1 MFRGVIKYGF
11 LQWPWYT
18 HISNIFY
25 ALLKGVG
32 KKTKTKNP
40 QGTQVP
46 FHTWRGYKF
55 LFHVKLLSIHAPLL
69 LWTGCTLVIHH
80 KVGCNWF
87 SMELVI
93 TCSRHSS
100 TFFQKL
106 RLNWANMESF
116 WFCPQWWNYWTF
128 SAVRLFIYKFFFWH
142 DIAFNF
148 LLTSNQI
155 PDPQTA
161 WDTIWSHDGSH
172 FLILQEFILKSKSKI
187 MS

>member
-1 MFRGVIKYGF
+1 MCVYNSALFRALRSSWYLSPCSSRRADTSVYFYYDLRWIYMFRGLIKYGF

-32 KKTKTKNP
+32 KKTKTP

-69 LWTGCTLVIHH
+69 LWTACTLVIHH
-80 KVGCNWF
+80 KVGCNCF

-128 SAVRLFIYKFFFWH
+128 SAVRVFIYKFFLAWYRFQ
-142 DIAFNF
+142 F
-148 LLTSNQI
+148 LA
-155 PDPQTA
+155 D
-161 WDTIWSHDGSH
+161 
-172 FLILQEFILKSKSKI
+172 
-187 MS
+187 